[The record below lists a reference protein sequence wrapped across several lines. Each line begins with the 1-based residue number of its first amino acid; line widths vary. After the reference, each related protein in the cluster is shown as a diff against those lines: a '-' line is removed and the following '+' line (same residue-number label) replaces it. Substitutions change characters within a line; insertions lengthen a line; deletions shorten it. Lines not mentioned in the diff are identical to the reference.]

1 MGKSFVIDS
10 LPDCAA
16 RYGSGFAVVAIDVI
30 RATTMAITAVDAGRR
45 CYPVDSIAA
54 AIRLAPML
62 NNPLFAGEI
71 NGSIC
76 PGMEINN
83 SPSELAK
90 QSDTSRPLIL
100 LSTSGTRLIA
110 NAGGSDALYLACFRN
125 SLSMGCRLISEKH
138 PRVALVGAGSRGE
151 FREEDQI
158 CCAWIAAL
166 LARAGYAAENEAT
179 VEVLNRWRDAKAS
192 DCLNS
197 RSVDY
202 LRRTGQLADLHFIL
216 ERIDDIDDTFIL
228 RNHEVV
234 RITPDARLN
243 PQPEYRATY

>member
-1 MGKSFVIDS
+1 
-10 LPDCAA
+10 
-16 RYGSGFAVVAIDVI
+16 
-30 RATTMAITAVDAGRR
+30 
-45 CYPVDSIAA
+45 
-54 AIRLAPML
+54 ML

-151 FREEDQI
+151 FREEDRL
-158 CCAWIAAL
+158 CAARIARVLVEGGHDVSDRFTA
-166 LARAGYAAENEAT
+166 
-179 VEVLNRWRDAKAS
+179 EVLEQWGTAADDAFLGGRSAS
-192 DCLNS
+192 
-197 RSVDY
+197 Y
-202 LRRTGQLADLHFIL
+202 LRETAQEHDLEFVL
-216 ERIDDIDDTFIL
+216 EHIDDLSSTY
-228 RNHEVV
+228 RVANGEV
-234 RITPDARLN
+234 TELHAD
-243 PQPEYRATY
+243 